1 MVSQP
6 VLLSLAPGLLSAI
19 LGVGFWV
26 GGFVVA
32 YYIYRRYADDATGA
46 DE

>member
-1 MVSQP
+1 MV
-6 VLLSLAPGLLSAI
+6 LALPLQGSILGAVVYAV

-32 YYIYRRYADDATGA
+32 YLVYRRYRDKM
-46 DE
+46 